1 MWALC
6 VNLNFC
12 LLPVPYLTFLNN
24 TLFFGGGG
32 IAGRLSLSLVPQK
45 FERKEVSTE
54 IVVYA
59 ERKIARVVW
68 LFTGYLLVFLFYIT

>member
-1 MWALC
+1 MGFVCKSKFLFAARALFD
-6 VNLNFC
+6 VFEQHA
-12 LLPVPYLTFLNN
+12 
-24 TLFFGGGG
+24 FFWGGG